1 MARKATTSENSLPA
15 LSSGKPAEL
24 PAAAAA
30 LVHEIKNPLAAI
42 HMHLQL
48 LEGYVDEI
56 NEADLRGKIHQKVGV
71 LKREIVG
78 LNKTLQDFLR
88 ILRPVPIEADLHA
101 DLARIAADTAELL
114 EPQALRAG
122 VELIVLHGET
132 LDPIPAD
139 PTFVKQILINLILN
153 SVQAYQESDLPM
165 ERRTVTI
172 STGRRDG
179 DPYLSVADQGPGISP
194 DQQAKIFQPFFT
206 TKKEGSGLGL
216 TLVQKMAAE
225 MGGNIE
231 LISTLGKGTEFVIV
245 FKGTRLIESV
255 PSP

>member
-1 MARKATTSENSLPA
+1 MARKATTSGNNLPA
-15 LSSGKPAEL
+15 ISGGKPAEL

-71 LKREIVG
+71 LKREIIG
-78 LNKTLQDFLR
+78 LNRTLQDFLR
-88 ILRPVPIEADLHA
+88 LLRSVPVDVDLEA
-101 DLARIAADTAELL
+101 DLARISSETAELL

-122 VELIVLHGET
+122 VELIVRSQET
-132 LDPIPAD
+132 LNPVPAD
-139 PTFVKQILINLILN
+139 PTYVKQILVNLVLN
-153 SVQAYQESDLPM
+153 ALQAYQESDLPM
-165 ERRTVTI
+165 ERRTVI
-172 STGRRDG
+172 VSTGRKDG
-179 DPYLSVADQGPGISP
+179 DPFLSVADQGPGISP
-194 DQQAKIFQPFFT
+194 EHQAKIFQPFFT

-225 MGGNIE
+225 MGGHVE
-231 LISTLGKGTEFVIV
+231 LKSTLGKGAEFIIT
-245 FKGTRLIESV
+245 FKGTRLIEAS
-255 PSP
+255 PS